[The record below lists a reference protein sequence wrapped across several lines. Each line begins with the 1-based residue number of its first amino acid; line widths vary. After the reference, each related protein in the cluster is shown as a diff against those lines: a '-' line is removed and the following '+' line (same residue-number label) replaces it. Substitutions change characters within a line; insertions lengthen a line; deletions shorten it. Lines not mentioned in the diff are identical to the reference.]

1 MSCKLSFSIKLKRL
15 FRENNNFYKVP
26 LQNKTLHDLRNN
38 FRNKTLN
45 GKGKKKRMNKLHK
58 I

>member
-15 FRENNNFYKVP
+15 FRENNNFYTVP
-26 LQNKTLHDLRNN
+26 LQNKTLHLINN